1 MTKGVI
7 TVDDKEI
14 VVRED
19 TWKAYR
25 GVKWALI
32 SIFVFIAIA
41 AALFL
46 SGLLTASTDGDL
58 EDPAAAS
65 NAQRR

>member
-1 MTKGVI
+1 MSKGVI
-7 TVDDKEI
+7 TVDDKDV

-32 SIFVFIAIA
+32 SIFAFIAIV
-41 AALFL
+41 AALFI
-46 SGLLTASTDGDL
+46 SGLLTASTDG
-58 EDPAAAS
+58 EIKDPAAAS
-65 NAQRR
+65 NTQSQ

>member
-1 MTKGVI
+1 MARGVI
-7 TVDDKEI
+7 TVDDKEV

-32 SIFVFIAIA
+32 SIFAFIAIVA
-41 AALFL
+41 VLFL
-46 SGLLTASTDGDL
+46 SGLLTASTDGEL
-58 EDPAAAS
+58 KDPAAAS
-65 NAQRR
+65 NAQQR